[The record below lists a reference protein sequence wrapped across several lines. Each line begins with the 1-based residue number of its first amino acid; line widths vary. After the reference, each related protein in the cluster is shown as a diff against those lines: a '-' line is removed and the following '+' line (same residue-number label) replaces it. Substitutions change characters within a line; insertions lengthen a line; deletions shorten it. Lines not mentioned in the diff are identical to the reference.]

1 MPLSEIVF
9 DFFDRL
15 KSVSQGYA
23 SLDYVPLDYEVSDVD
38 RMDILLNGE
47 RVDALTTIIYRPF
60 AYSRA
65 RAVVD
70 KLKDVIPRSS
80 LRSPSRL

>member
-15 KSVSQGYA
+15 KSVSQGYG
-23 SLDYVPLDYEVSDVD
+23 SLDYELIGYEASEVE

-47 RVDALTTIIYRPF
+47 CVDALTTVVF
-60 AYSRA
+60 KGSAYTRG

-70 KLKDVIPRSS
+70 KLKDVIPKQQF
-80 LRSPSRL
+80 